1 MSKYGIERRD
11 GNNSYGCYKKQMG
24 CCCTLA
30 VNLTTTNNCLTQ
42 YKGLPS
48 CWALDVFVT
57 IMLDY
62 CHSVCEIVR
71 QTNLRSLGKRTRL
84 CNTKMSD

>member
-1 MSKYGIERRD
+1 MSKYEIERRD
-11 GNNSYGCYKKQMG
+11 GKNSYGCYKKQLG

-42 YKGLPS
+42 CKGLQS

-57 IMLDY
+57 MVLDY
-62 CHSVCEIVR
+62 SHSVCETVR

-84 CNTKMSD
+84 GNTKTSD